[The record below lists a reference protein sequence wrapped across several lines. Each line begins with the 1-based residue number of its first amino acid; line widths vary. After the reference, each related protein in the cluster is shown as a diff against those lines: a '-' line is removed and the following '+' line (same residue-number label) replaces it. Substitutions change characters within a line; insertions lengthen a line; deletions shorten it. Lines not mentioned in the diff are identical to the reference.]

1 MLRPDGIK
9 LQYPQEN
16 DPKTVFW
23 KVLYRVRIRGSEQ
36 NPNSGG
42 NVRTRNQSRSI
53 EAGVSEVEDHGE
65 EDTKMK
71 WSEHEI
77 SKSDKKELKTQK
89 RERMSA
95 LRGQQENAING
106 RQKDSVQ
113 KEMQFPPRRQWG
125 RKESTVV
132 LSCPEVADTKWRKKT
147 PSEAAVLQEGSIKKR
162 ADITLLGNCTN
173 PSCDYWHAPVCQGNK
188 TASGCNFGEKCVLR
202 HTEVDSQ
209 HSEKPKKSGGK
220 GSVASSLKN
229 SKESGCVLQDVE
241 PPKSKSILR
250 KSPKFLG
257 SKRSVQFSKG
267 TPRHVTSRERKGPS
281 QGVIEKCEPHERS
294 PYAPQFEDRTQEETL
309 QQERCARWQSQE
321 MAKHVRKLNDKDTA
335 TFFSPAEV
343 WSLPAPSSKNPE
355 EG

>member
-1 MLRPDGIK
+1 MRLFLIVQMKSVSSFTRRRHPRCWDQMGSSSSIHKRMTQRRSSGKFCTVCEYEGLSRIQTVAAMCEQEINQDRSRPEYQK
-9 LQYPQEN
+9 L
-16 DPKTVFW
+16 KTM
-23 KVLYRVRIRGSEQ
+23 VRRTQRWSDQNTKFQSQIRK
-36 NPNSGG
+36 N
-42 NVRTRNQSRSI
+42 
-53 EAGVSEVEDHGE
+53 
-65 EDTKMK
+65 
-71 WSEHEI
+71 W
-77 SKSDKKELKTQK
+77 KTQK

-250 KSPKFLG
+250 ESPKFLG

-281 QGVIEKCEPHERS
+281 QGVIEKCQPHERS

-309 QQERCARWQSQE
+309 QQERCARWQSQGNGE
-321 MAKHVRKLNDKDTA
+321 TC
-335 TFFSPAEV
+335 P
-343 WSLPAPSSKNPE
+343 
-355 EG
+355 